1 VTTPYP
7 FSAVVGL
14 DDLRLALLLTSV
26 SPAVGGV
33 LVRGEKGTAKSTVV
47 RALAALLPP
56 VTVVHGCRFAC
67 DPAAPDP
74 GCPDGPHTPG
84 GPSGERP
91 ASLVE
96 LPVGA
101 TEDRVVGTLDLQR
114 ALSDG
119 VKAYEPGLLAAAHR
133 GVLYVDEVNLLPDHL
148 VDLLLDAAAMGRAH
162 VERDGVSVKH
172 AARFL
177 LVGTMNPEEGE
188 PRPQL
193 VDRFGLVVT
202 VAAPRDATQRAEVVR
217 RRLAYELD
225 PDRFAARFTDHERDV
240 AARIA
245 AARAVLPTVVLPD
258 PELDRIARVCLAYG
272 VDGMRADIVVAR
284 CAVALA
290 AWHGRDTVTAD
301 DIRDAARLALPHRRR
316 TDPLD
321 PPGTDEEK
329 LEEALTEAER
339 QAEQERQADSGDDL
353 DPDPGDGDQDP
364 DPGDGGPGGGGGG
377 PRDGGGPSGADTPR
391 NGTDPGAPPAG
402 GPQPSRAD
410 SAGSDRAGGDN
421 SGADSSGAGS
431 DAPAGEPQRA
441 GALAAAGSAYRT
453 RTLRISARGEG
464 GHAGRR
470 SPAFARRGRVVG
482 SRPPQGK
489 LAGAPHLFATLRA
502 ALDRTALDRTALDRT
517 ALDRPAFDRPAF
529 DRTVLDRPGLNPAV
543 VDRPSLDRA
552 ALDRS
557 ALDRVGSE
565 GFAPA
570 GLGRDG
576 VALAGFGPDGSALAG
591 LGRDGIA
598 PAGLGRDGIASAG
611 FGPDGSALAGFG
623 PDGIAPARAALQGA
637 GRTSGRG
644 IRVLPRDLRESVHV
658 GREANLVLFVVDASG
673 SMAARKRMTLVKTAV
688 LSLLR
693 DAYQRRDRIGMITF
707 RGSDAEVVLPP
718 TSSHEVGVQR
728 LAALR
733 TGGRTPLAAGLRA
746 AAATIATER
755 RRDPRR
761 RPLLVLVTDGRA
773 TSGPDPLLLVP
784 ALSGVAGVVV
794 DCESGPIRLG
804 LARRLAAALGADVMP
819 LDRLEAATVLRRPS
833 AVPNPAVPSAPSD
846 RAYRRAA

>member
-1 VTTPYP
+1 MTTPYP

-14 DDLRLALLLTSV
+14 DDLRLALLLTAV

-47 RALAALLPP
+47 RALAGLLPSIR
-56 VTVVHGCRFAC
+56 TVRGCRFAC

-74 GCPDGPHTPG
+74 DCPDGPHAIDSPA
-84 GPSGERP
+84 GERP

-101 TEDRVVGTLDLQR
+101 TEDRVVGTLDIQR

-193 VDRFGLVVT
+193 VDRFGLVVN
-202 VAAPRDATQRAEVVR
+202 VAAPRNAAQRAEVVR
-217 RRLAYELD
+217 RRLAYEAD
-225 PDRFAARFTDHERDV
+225 PDGFAARYRDAERDY

-245 AARAVLPTVVLPD
+245 EARALLPSVKLPD
-258 PELDRIARVCLAYG
+258 AELDRIARVCLAYG

-284 CAVALA
+284 SAVALA
-290 AWHGRDTVTAD
+290 AWKGRDVVNAED
-301 DIRDAARLALPHRRR
+301 VADAARLALPHRRR

-329 LEEALTEAER
+329 LEQALAEAER
-339 QAEQERQADSGDDL
+339 QAQEDDDDPEGGDD
-353 DPDPGDGDQDP
+353 PEGE
-364 DPGDGGPGGGGGG
+364 GP
-377 PRDGGGPSGADTPR
+377 PDGGGPQGPSGGGGSDPS
-391 NGTDPGAPPAG
+391 GTGGSPAPDASSAPQAG
-402 GPQPSRAD
+402 GRPETQESRGPAPDDSPQQTPQPDAPGQSTAGAVA
-410 SAGSDRAGGDN
+410 SAG
-421 SGADSSGAGS
+421 
-431 DAPAGEPQRA
+431 Q
-441 GALAAAGSAYRT
+441 AYRT
-453 RTLRISARGEG
+453 RTLTIAARGEG

-482 SRPPQGK
+482 SRPPLGR
-489 LAGAPHLFATLRA
+489 LAGAPHLPATLRA
-502 ALDRTALDRTALDRT
+502 AIE
-517 ALDRPAFDRPAF
+517 
-529 DRTVLDRPGLNPAV
+529 
-543 VDRPSLDRA
+543 
-552 ALDRS
+552 RS
-557 ALDRVGSE
+557 ALESGAAGDLRV
-565 GFAPA
+565 
-570 GLGRDG
+570 
-576 VALAGFGPDGSALAG
+576 
-591 LGRDGIA
+591 I
-598 PAGLGRDGIASAG
+598 
-611 FGPDGSALAGFG
+611 
-623 PDGIAPARAALQGA
+623 
-637 GRTSGRG
+637 
-644 IRVLPRDLRESVHV
+644 PRDLREAVHV

-707 RGSDAEVVLPP
+707 RGAEAEVVLPP
-718 TSSHEVGVQR
+718 TSSHEVGVMR

-746 AAATIATER
+746 AASTIATER

-761 RPLLVLVTDGRA
+761 RPLLILVTDGRA
-773 TSGPDPLLLVP
+773 TSGPDPLLMAP
-784 ALSGVAGVVV
+784 ALNGVASVVV

-804 LARRLAAALGADVMP
+804 LAVKLAAALKADVMP
-819 LDRLEAATVLRRPS
+819 LEQLQAAVENRPQ
-833 AVPNPAVPSAPSD
+833 ATAD

>member
-1 VTTPYP
+1 MTPYP

-14 DDLRLALLLTSV
+14 DDLRLALLLTAV

-47 RALAALLPP
+47 RALATLLPE
-56 VTVVHGCRFAC
+56 VDVVRGCRFAC

-74 GCPDGPHTPG
+74 GCPDGPHEQGSPHG
-84 GPSGERP
+84 HRP
-91 ASLVE
+91 ATLVE

-101 TEDRVVGTLDLQR
+101 TEDRVVGTLDIQR
-114 ALSDG
+114 ALADG

-133 GVLYVDEVNLLPDHL
+133 GALYVDEVNLLPDHL

-202 VAAPRDATQRAEVVR
+202 VAAPRDAKLRAEVVR
-217 RRLAYELD
+217 RRLAYEAG
-225 PDRFAARFTDHERDV
+225 PEAFAARF
-240 AARIA
+240 AADEKDLAQRILT
-245 AARAVLPTVVLPD
+245 ARAAVPAVQLPD
-258 PELDRIARVCLAYG
+258 AELDRIARVCLAYG

-290 AWHGRDTVTAD
+290 AWHGRDRVTAE

-316 TDPLD
+316 KDPLD
-321 PPGTDEEK
+321 PPGTDEER
-329 LEEALTEAER
+329 LEEALD
-339 QAEQERQADSGDDL
+339 QAAQD
-353 DPDPGDGDQDP
+353 DPDDDPPPPGDGDGP
-364 DPGDGGPGGGGGG
+364 DPGGPDSGGPGSGG
-377 PRDGGGPSGADTPR
+377 PDSRGPDSGGPDSGGPDSGGPEGDASGPAPQDSAAEPEGPADEQR
-391 NGTDPGAPPAG
+391 KVSGGAAAQPGA
-402 GPQPSRAD
+402 
-410 SAGSDRAGGDN
+410 
-421 SGADSSGAGS
+421 
-431 DAPAGEPQRA
+431 
-441 GALAAAGSAYRT
+441 AYRP

-482 SRPPQGK
+482 SRVPRGK
-489 LAGAPHLFATLRA
+489 LAGAPHLPATLRA
-502 ALDRTALDRTALDRT
+502 AIHRGALGGSATTPPAGPAARDGRGWHAPLGLEPGGRTDFESDAV
-517 ALDRPAFDRPAF
+517 PAAG
-529 DRTVLDRPGLNPAV
+529 V
-543 VDRPSLDRA
+543 RA
-552 ALDRS
+552 A
-557 ALDRVGSE
+557 
-565 GFAPA
+565 
-570 GLGRDG
+570 
-576 VALAGFGPDGSALAG
+576 
-591 LGRDGIA
+591 
-598 PAGLGRDGIASAG
+598 
-611 FGPDGSALAGFG
+611 
-623 PDGIAPARAALQGA
+623 A
-637 GRTSGRG
+637 GRRMG
-644 IRVLPRDLRESVHV
+644 VVQPRDLREAVHV

-673 SMAARKRMTLVKTAV
+673 SMAARKRMTVVKTAV

-707 RGSDAEVVLPP
+707 RGSTADQVLPP
-718 TSSHEVGVQR
+718 TSSHEVGVLR
-728 LAALR
+728 LAGLR

-761 RPLLVLVTDGRA
+761 RPLLIVVTDGRA
-773 TSGPDPLLLVP
+773 TSGPDPVLVAP
-784 ALSGVAGVVV
+784 ALAGVAAVVV
-794 DCESGPIRLG
+794 DCEAGPIRLG

-819 LDRLEAATVLRRPS
+819 LDALAA
-833 AVPNPAVPSAPSD
+833 NPTSTPLG
-846 RAYRRAA
+846 RAA

>member
-1 VTTPYP
+1 MTTPYP

-14 DDLRLALLLTSV
+14 DDLRLALLLTAV

-47 RALAALLPP
+47 RALAGLLPH
-56 VTVVHGCRFAC
+56 VDVVSGCRFAC

-84 GPSGERP
+84 GPSAARP

-202 VAAPRDATQRAEVVR
+202 VAAPRDARQRAEVVR
-217 RRLAYELD
+217 RRLAYEAG
-225 PDRFAARFTDHERDV
+225 PDVFAARFAADEQDY

-245 AARAVLPTVVLPD
+245 AARGRLPAVALPD
-258 PELDRIARVCLAYG
+258 AELDRIARVCLAYG

-290 AWHGRDTVTAD
+290 AWHGRDRVTAD

-329 LEEALTEAER
+329 LDEALAEAER
-339 QAEQERQADSGDDL
+339 QAQDDRAAEASSDSLSDSSSDSPSGDPDD
-353 DPDPGDGDQDP
+353 DPDG
-364 DPGDGGPGGGGGG
+364 PGDGGDGG
-377 PRDGGGPSGADTPR
+377 PDGGGPGPRDTGGPADSPNPSAGTSPAPSTTDTP
-391 NGTDPGAPPAG
+391 PPT
-402 GPQPSRAD
+402 
-410 SAGSDRAGGDN
+410 GSSGDN
-421 SGADSSGAGS
+421 R
-431 DAPAGEPQRA
+431 PAQGTAVAA
-441 GALAAAGSAYRT
+441 GAAYRT
-453 RTLRISARGEG
+453 RTLRIAARGEG

-482 SRPPQGK
+482 SRLPQGK
-489 LAGAPHLFATLRA
+489 LSGAPHLFATLRA
-502 ALDRTALDRTALDRT
+502 ALDRTALEAATTPFPAL
-517 ALDRPAFDRPAF
+517 P
-529 DRTVLDRPGLNPAV
+529 
-543 VDRPSLDRA
+543 A
-552 ALDRS
+552 ALPSGGPVVSTLDAGCVVSTFDPGSVAS
-557 ALDRVGSE
+557 ALDGGS
-565 GFAPA
+565 
-570 GLGRDG
+570 
-576 VALAGFGPDGSALAG
+576 VVSAL
-591 LGRDGIA
+591 DGGSVA
-598 PAGLGRDGIASAG
+598 SALDGGSVASAG
-611 FGPDGSALAGFG
+611 GGMAGPV
-623 PDGIAPARAALQGA
+623 
-637 GRTSGRG
+637 
-644 IRVLPRDLRESVHV
+644 IRVLPRDVRESVHV

-773 TSGPDPLLLVP
+773 TSGPDPLRLVP
-784 ALSGVAGVVV
+784 ALSGVSSVVV

-804 LARRLAAALGADVMP
+804 LAGKLAAALNADIMP
-819 LDRLEAATVLRRPS
+819 LDRLQAATVHTRPS
-833 AVPNPAVPSAPSD
+833 PSVIADATVPAD

>member
-1 VTTPYP
+1 MTTPYP

-47 RALAALLPP
+47 RALAGLLPQ
-56 VTVVHGCRFAC
+56 VEVVHGCRFAC

-84 GPSGERP
+84 GPSAAR
-91 ASLVE
+91 AANLVE

-202 VAAPRDATQRAEVVR
+202 VAAPRDAVQRAEVVR
-217 RRLAYELD
+217 RRLAYEAD
-225 PDRFAARFTDHERDV
+225 PDAFAARFAGAERDY
-240 AARIA
+240 ATRIA
-245 AARAVLPTVVLPD
+245 AARDRLPSVRLPD
-258 PELDRIARVCLAYG
+258 AELDRIARVCLAYG

-290 AWHGRDTVTAD
+290 AWHGRDRVTAD
-301 DIRDAARLALPHRRR
+301 DVAGAARLALPHRRR

-321 PPGTDEEK
+321 PPGTDEQK
-329 LEEALTEAER
+329 LDEALAEAER
-339 QAEQERQADSGDDL
+339 QAEQDRAAAEDSSGGDDDDE
-353 DPDPGDGDQDP
+353 DPDPGP
-364 DPGDGGPGGGGGG
+364 DGPGGGDG
-377 PRDGGGPSGADTPR
+377 PKDGGGPSS
-391 NGTDPGAPPAG
+391 GTDSASPEQAAPSGGPPSGPGPDAPSGALDQETGPPEAPPAPG
-402 GPQPSRAD
+402 
-410 SAGSDRAGGDN
+410 
-421 SGADSSGAGS
+421 
-431 DAPAGEPQRA
+431 DAPTRP
-441 GALAAAGSAYRT
+441 GATAAAGPAYRP

-464 GHAGRR
+464 GHTGRR

-489 LAGAPHLFATLRA
+489 LSGAPHLFATLRA
-502 ALDRTALDRTALDRT
+502 ALDRAA
-517 ALDRPAFDRPAF
+517 
-529 DRTVLDRPGLNPAV
+529 
-543 VDRPSLDRA
+543 LDRA
-552 ALDRS
+552 ALDRA
-557 ALDRVGSE
+557 ALDR
-565 GFAPA
+565 A
-570 GLGRDG
+570 
-576 VALAGFGPDGSALAG
+576 ALD
-591 LGRDGIA
+591 
-598 PAGLGRDGIASAG
+598 
-611 FGPDGSALAGFG
+611 
-623 PDGIAPARAALQGA
+623 RAALDRAGLDSAVLGGA
-637 GRTSGRG
+637 ALRSGGVDLAGSGAVGSGVAGPVRG

-707 RGSDAEVVLPP
+707 RGAEADVVLPP

-746 AAATIATER
+746 AATTIATER

-761 RPLLVLVTDGRA
+761 RPLLIIVTDGRA
-773 TSGPDPLLLVP
+773 TSGPDPLRLTPLL
-784 ALSGVAGVVV
+784 AGVATVVV

-804 LARRLAAALGADVMP
+804 LARKLAAALNADVMP
-819 LDRLEAATVLRRPS
+819 LDQLEAVTVRQAPAARREDAPAATS
-833 AVPNPAVPSAPSD
+833 PAD

>member
-1 VTTPYP
+1 MTTPYP

-47 RALAALLPP
+47 RALAGLLPA
-56 VTVVHGCRFAC
+56 VTVVRGCRFAC
-67 DPAAPDP
+67 DPAAPDAQ
-74 GCPDGPHTPG
+74 CPDGPHAVDSPAEHR
-84 GPSGERP
+84 PS
-91 ASLVE
+91 ALVE

-114 ALSDG
+114 ALADG

-202 VAAPRDATQRAEVVR
+202 VAAPRDATLRAEVVR
-217 RRLAYELD
+217 RRLAYEAD
-225 PDRFAARFTDHERDV
+225 PAAFAARFAADEREY

-245 AARAVLPTVVLPD
+245 AARALLPTVVLPD
-258 PELDRIARVCLAYG
+258 AELDRIARVCLAYG

-284 CAVALA
+284 CSVAMA
-290 AWHGRDTVTAD
+290 AWHGRDRVTAED
-301 DIRDAARLALPHRRR
+301 VRDAARLALPHRRR

-329 LEEALTEAER
+329 LDEALAEAER
-339 QAEQERQADSGDDL
+339 QAERDAAPD
-353 DPDPGDGDQDP
+353 DPDPDP
-364 DPGDGGPGGGGGG
+364 DSDPGGGSDSDPGGGSDSDPDGGPDNGPGGGPDNGPGGG
-377 PRDGGGPSGADTPR
+377 PDNGPGGGPENGPDRGPQSGGAPARTEQDDATGQGHQTPA
-391 NGTDPGAPPAG
+391 APPAR
-402 GPQPSRAD
+402 P
-410 SAGSDRAGGDN
+410 
-421 SGADSSGAGS
+421 GAAFR
-431 DAPAGEPQRA
+431 P
-441 GALAAAGSAYRT
+441 
-453 RTLRISARGEG
+453 RTLRISARGDG
-464 GHAGRR
+464 GHSGRR
-470 SPAFARRGRVVG
+470 SPAYARRGRVIG
-482 SRPPQGK
+482 SRKPTGK
-489 LAGAPHLFATLRA
+489 LSGAPHLPATLWA
-502 ALDRTALDRTALDRT
+502 ALHR
-517 ALDRPAFDRPAF
+517 
-529 DRTVLDRPGLNPAV
+529 G
-543 VDRPSLDRA
+543 
-552 ALDRS
+552 
-557 ALDRVGSE
+557 
-565 GFAPA
+565 
-570 GLGRDG
+570 
-576 VALAGFGPDGSALAG
+576 
-591 LGRDGIA
+591 
-598 PAGLGRDGIASAG
+598 
-611 FGPDGSALAGFG
+611 
-623 PDGIAPARAALQGA
+623 ALQATG
-637 GRTSGRG
+637 GMD
-644 IRVLPRDLRESVHV
+644 VQPRDLREAIHV

-693 DAYQRRDRIGMITF
+693 DAYQRRDRVGMITF
-707 RGSDAEVVLPP
+707 RGAEADVVLPP
-718 TSSHEVGVQR
+718 TSSHEVGVLR

-746 AAATIATER
+746 AARTIATER

-773 TSGPDPLLLVP
+773 TSGPDPLPLAT
-784 ALSGVAGVVV
+784 ALAGVTTVVV

-804 LARRLAAALGADVMP
+804 LARRLATALRADVMP
-819 LDRLEAATVLRRPS
+819 LDRLEAATSGHRP
-833 AVPNPAVPSAPSD
+833 AAGPVNPAD

>member
-1 VTTPYP
+1 MTPYP

-14 DDLRLALLLTSV
+14 DDLRLALLLTAV

-47 RALAALLPP
+47 RALAALLPE
-56 VTVVHGCRFAC
+56 VDVVRGCRFAC

-74 GCPDGPHTPG
+74 GCPDGPHEPG
-84 GPSGERP
+84 APHGHRP
-91 ASLVE
+91 ATLVE

-101 TEDRVVGTLDLQR
+101 TEDRVVGTLDIQR
-114 ALSDG
+114 ALADG

-133 GVLYVDEVNLLPDHL
+133 GALYVDEVNLLPDHL

-202 VAAPRDATQRAEVVR
+202 VAAPRDAKLRAEVVR
-217 RRLAYELD
+217 RRLAYEAG
-225 PDRFAARFTDHERDV
+225 PDAFAARFAADEGALAER
-240 AARIA
+240 IL
-245 AARAVLPTVVLPD
+245 AARAAVPFVALPD
-258 PELDRIARVCLAYG
+258 AELNRIARVCLAYG

-290 AWHGRDTVTAD
+290 AWHGRDRVTAD

-321 PPGTDEEK
+321 PPGTDEQR
-329 LEEALTEAER
+329 LNEALA
-339 QAEQERQADSGDDL
+339 QAAQD
-353 DPDPGDGDQDP
+353 DPDDDP
-364 DPGDGGPGGGGGG
+364 PAPGDGGPDGSGPDDGG
-377 PRDGGGPSGADTPR
+377 PGDGGPDGSGPGDGGPSE
-391 NGTDPGAPPAG
+391 G
-402 GPQPSRAD
+402 GPGEGGP
-410 SAGSDRAGGDN
+410 DRGPGDR
-421 SGADSSGAGS
+421 GAGPGDTS
-431 DAPAGEPQRA
+431 AAEAPGPAPRDAAPGEPAGEQREVSGGAPAQA
-441 GALAAAGSAYRT
+441 GAAYRP
-453 RTLRISARGEG
+453 RTLRIAARGEG

-482 SRPPQGK
+482 SRTPRGK
-489 LAGAPHLFATLRA
+489 LAGAPHLPATLRA
-502 ALDRTALDRTALDRT
+502 AIHRGALSGPSV
-517 ALDRPAFDRPAF
+517 PAV
-529 DRTVLDRPGLNPAV
+529 RTV
-543 VDRPSLDRA
+543 
-552 ALDRS
+552 
-557 ALDRVGSE
+557 
-565 GFAPA
+565 
-570 GLGRDG
+570 
-576 VALAGFGPDGSALAG
+576 
-591 LGRDGIA
+591 
-598 PAGLGRDGIASAG
+598 
-611 FGPDGSALAGFG
+611 
-623 PDGIAPARAALQGA
+623 Q
-637 GRTSGRG
+637 
-644 IRVLPRDLRESVHV
+644 PRDLREAVHV

-673 SMAARKRMTLVKTAV
+673 SMAARKRMTVVKTAV

-707 RGSDAEVVLPP
+707 RGAGAEQVLPP

-728 LAALR
+728 LAGLR

-761 RPLLVLVTDGRA
+761 RPLLVVVTDGRA
-773 TSGPDPLLLVP
+773 TSGPDPVLVAP
-784 ALSGVAGVVV
+784 ALAGVAAVVV
-794 DCESGPIRLG
+794 DCETGPIRLG
-804 LARRLAAALGADVMP
+804 LARRLAAALGADLMP
-819 LDRLEAATVLRRPS
+819 LDALAAAAPS
-833 AVPNPAVPSAPSD
+833 AAPG
-846 RAYRRAA
+846 RAA